1 VAESKNNQNLNHKN
15 KKQDD
20 NLSNVASEIETLKE
34 QINELINQLKIER
47 ADAINLRRRF
57 DEEKSSLSTYYKAEI
72 MKNFLPVIDNFERAL
87 KHTPKDLVDNP
98 YIKGIDGI
106 IKQFESILKTLGVK
120 KIDSLNQAFDP
131 KLHEA
136 VEVDENSNGD
146 HEVVS
151 EELQAGY
158 LLDSVVLRPAL
169 VKVKKQ

>member
-1 VAESKNNQNLNHKN
+1 VAESKNNHKA
-15 KKQDD
+15 KKQPDD
-20 NLSNVASEIETLKE
+20 LSNVDNEIETLKE

-57 DEEKSSLSTYYKAEI
+57 EEEKSSLSTYYKTEI

-87 KHTPKDLVDNP
+87 KHTPQDLVDNP

-106 IKQFESILKTLGVK
+106 IKQFESVLTTLGVH
-120 KIDSLNQAFDP
+120 KINSLNQTFDP
-131 KLHEA
+131 NLHEA
-136 VEVDENSNGD
+136 VEIDENSNGD
-146 HEVVS
+146 KEVVS

-158 LLDSVVLRPAL
+158 LLDTIVLRPAL